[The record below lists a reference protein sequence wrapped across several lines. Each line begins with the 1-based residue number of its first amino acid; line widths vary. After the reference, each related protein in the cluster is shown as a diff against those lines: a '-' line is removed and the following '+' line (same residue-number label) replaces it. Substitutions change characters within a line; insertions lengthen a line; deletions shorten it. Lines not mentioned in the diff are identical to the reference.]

1 MEKDK
6 RTGWLKDLKE
16 GDEVFLIGELLHEVF
31 LQKVAIIEK
40 ITPAGR
46 IKAGGYKF
54 NQCGRFEKTDFCSVR
69 LEKLTPE
76 MKSKLLLNTERE
88 RLEAKAKVVIN
99 KIDVSK
105 LSDEK
110 LGLLYTFL
118 EEINNY
124 RKRERLEAK
133 VKNAINDINVSEFN
147 NEELKCLSTFLG
159 GINDWEQGRL

>member
-6 RTGWLKDLKE
+6 RTGWLKDLKV
-16 GDEVFLIGELLHEVF
+16 GDEVFVIGELLHEVF
-31 LQKVAIIEK
+31 LQKIAIIET

-88 RLEAKAKVVIN
+88 RLEAKTKNVVD
-99 KIDVSK
+99 KIDISK
-105 LSDEK
+105 LSNEK
-110 LGLLYTFL
+110 LERLYTFL
-118 EEINNY
+118 KEIT
-124 RKRERLEAK
+124 
-133 VKNAINDINVSEFN
+133 D
-147 NEELKCLSTFLG
+147 
-159 GINDWEQGRL
+159 

>member
-6 RTGWLKDLKE
+6 RTGWLKDLKV
-16 GDEVFLIGELLHEVF
+16 GDEVFLIGEYLHEVF
-31 LQKVAIIEK
+31 LQEVAIVEK
-40 ITPAGR
+40 ITPVGR

-54 NQCGRFEKTDFCSVR
+54 NQCGRFKKTDFCSVR

-88 RLEAKAKVVIN
+88 RLEAKTKVVVN

-110 LGLLYTFL
+110 LGRLYTFL
-118 EEINNY
+118 EEITNY

-147 NEELKCLSTFLG
+147 NEELKCLSTFLEKITG
-159 GINDWEQGRL
+159 

>member
-6 RTGWLKDLKE
+6 RTGWLKDLKV

-31 LQKVAIIEK
+31 LQKIAIIET

-46 IKAGGYKF
+46 IRAGGYKF

-88 RLEAKAKVVIN
+88 RLEAK
-99 KIDVSK
+99 
-105 LSDEK
+105 
-110 LGLLYTFL
+110 
-118 EEINNY
+118 
-124 RKRERLEAK
+124 
-133 VKNAINDINVSEFN
+133 VKNAINDIDVSEFN
-147 NEELKCLSTFLG
+147 NEELKCLSTFLKEFT
-159 GINDWEQGRL
+159 D

>member
-6 RTGWLKDLKE
+6 RTGWLKDLKV
-16 GDEVFLIGELLHEVF
+16 GDEVLLVGEYLYEVF
-31 LQKVAIIEK
+31 SEEVAIVEK

-46 IKAGGYKF
+46 MKAGGYKF
-54 NQCGRFEKTDFCSVR
+54 NQCGRFKKTDFCSVR

-88 RLEAKAKVVIN
+88 RLEAKTKVVVN

-110 LGLLYTFL
+110 LGCLCTFL
-118 EEINNY
+118 EEITNN
-124 RKRERLEAK
+124 RTRERLEAK

-147 NEELKCLSTFLG
+147 NEELKCLSIFLKEFTG
-159 GINDWEQGRL
+159 

>member
-6 RTGWLKDLKE
+6 RTGWLKDIKV

-31 LQKVAIIEK
+31 LQKVAIVEK

-88 RLEAKAKVVIN
+88 RLEAKTKVVVD

-110 LGLLYTFL
+110 LGRLYTFL
-118 EEINNY
+118 EEITNY
-124 RKRERLEAK
+124 GKRERLEAK
-133 VKNAINDINVSEFN
+133 VKNKINDINISKLSDEKL
-147 NEELKCLSTFLG
+147 ERLSTFLEEITG
-159 GINDWEQGRL
+159 

>member
-6 RTGWLKDLKE
+6 RTGWLKDIKV
-16 GDEVFLIGELLHEVF
+16 GDEVYLIGELLHEVF
-31 LQKVAIIEK
+31 LQKVAIVEK

-88 RLEAKAKVVIN
+88 RLEAKTKVVVG

-110 LGLLYTFL
+110 LGRLYTFL
-118 EEINNY
+118 EEITNY
-124 RKRERLEAK
+124 GKRERLEAK
-133 VKNAINDINVSEFN
+133 VKNAINDIDVSEFN
-147 NEELKCLSTFLG
+147 NEELKCLSTFLKEFT
-159 GINDWEQGRL
+159 D

>member
-6 RTGWLKDLKE
+6 RTGWLKALKV
-16 GDEVFLIGELLHEVF
+16 GDEVYLIGELLHEVF
-31 LQKVAIIEK
+31 LQKVAIVEK

-54 NQCGRFEKTDFCSVR
+54 NQCGRFEKADFCSVR

-88 RLEAKAKVVIN
+88 RLEAKTKVVVD

-110 LGLLYTFL
+110 LGRLYTFL
-118 EEINNY
+118 EEITNY
-124 RKRERLEAK
+124 GKRERLEAK
-133 VKNAINDINVSEFN
+133 VKNAINDIDVSEFN
-147 NEELKCLSTFLG
+147 NEELKCLSTFLKEFT
-159 GINDWEQGRL
+159 D